1 MLDGICELNCKP
13 FRERVMT
20 QGVADSSIL
29 VRLPL
34 SHTGHACT
42 DSLPVEGGG
51 RFAEAR
57 PPISSESSYD
67 SLLLR

>member
-1 MLDGICELNCKP
+1 MLDGICEMNCKP

-20 QGVADSSIL
+20 QGVADSSVL
-29 VRLPL
+29 VQPPL
-34 SHTGHACT
+34 LYTGHVCT
-42 DSLPVEGGG
+42 DSLRVKGGG
-51 RFAEAR
+51 RFAEAW